1 MKLEDK
7 NMLELLLKKNECKQV
22 LIMEALLKDQEITKI
37 NLELNHK
44 ITLSTL
50 NRYIRNINAA
60 LSNFDTSK
68 SITIETTSEKIFL
81 SSAPSTFTHTLFHDI
96 LISYLHESTVYQT
109 LKALLLK
116 NEQNTA
122 ALIHSLNISSS
133 YFNKVIKQI
142 NNYLSITNVQI
153 RQKNNVIFFKGNE
166 LNILYLEFLIRQYLS
181 KIDNLPYHCT
191 HSFPELDVL
200 IPNYK
205 TLNLTDSHLAR
216 VEELH
221 RVLKKCC
228 TTLNTIEI
236 TDSESRDSL
245 SIITSESDFLMPST
259 ETITISSDVRLLI
272 NLLIRLNSTQF
283 ETKNTKNKIGL
294 RLSESQT
301 ELAKDAKL
309 LVDNLIS
316 TFFSPMSVS
325 NYDYYEFIYNAH
337 LHLIYIRLF
346 GFDIKSLFKLT
357 DEHALYNNKNIQPG
371 YLALKN
377 YFEKPNNFSKLAIR
391 NQIDILNNKNLFID
405 SSYSF
410 MRRYRKTTVSISFD
424 FIYRLSFEQFLQ
436 TRLRHIFSE
445 NILIFSFNTMESDIL
460 VTDYIPYISDS
471 IELFTFTDTNSVTE
485 LENLLS
491 LITRVYSKRIM
502 EFENYYL

>member
-1 MKLEDK
+1 
-7 NMLELLLKKNECKQV
+7 MLKLLLKKNEYKQV
-22 LIMEALLKDQEITKI
+22 LIMEALLKDQEVTKI

-68 SITIETTSEKIFL
+68 SISIETTSEKIFL
-81 SSAPSTFTHTLFHDI
+81 SSAPSPFTHILFHDI
-96 LISYLHESTVYQT
+96 LISYLHESMVYQT
-109 LKALLLK
+109 LSALLLK
-116 NEQNTA
+116 NDQNTT

-133 YFNKVIKQI
+133 YFNKIIKQI
-142 NNYLSITNVQI
+142 NHFISITKVQI
-153 RQKNNVIFFKGNE
+153 CQKNNVIFFKGNE

-181 KIDNLPYHCT
+181 KIDTLPYHCEN
-191 HSFPELDVL
+191 SFPELNVL
-200 IPNYK
+200 IPNYT
-205 TLNLTDSHLAR
+205 TLNLNDSHLAR
-216 VEELH
+216 IEELY
-221 RVLKKCC
+221 RVLKKRC
-228 TTLNTIEI
+228 TTLNTIKI

-245 SIITSESDFLMPST
+245 SLIVSESDLLMAPS
-259 ETITISSDVRLLI
+259 ETVPLSQDVRLLI
-272 NLLIRLNSTQF
+272 NLLIRLNSAQF
-283 ETKNTKNKIGL
+283 EPNNTKNKIGL
-294 RLSESQT
+294 RLSESQS

-316 TFFSPMSVS
+316 TFISPKSVS
-325 NYDYYEFIYNAH
+325 NYDYYEFIYSAH

-346 GFDIKSLFKLT
+346 GFDIRSLFKLT

-405 SSYSF
+405 SSYSSI
-410 MRRYRKTTVSISFD
+410 RRYRKTTVSISFD

-445 NILIFSFNTMESDIL
+445 KMLVFSFNTLESDIL
-460 VTDYIPYISDS
+460 VTDYIPSLS
-471 IELFTFTDTNSVTE
+471 ETIELFTFTDTNSRTE
-485 LENLLS
+485 LDNLLS